1 MESNTATLG
10 SVELKQRTI
19 DRSPQAMARFAGLL
33 YLAIAVFSGIAL
45 GYVPAQLFV
54 PGDAAATTNNIL
66 ASGTLFRIGI
76 AGELAV
82 LLCEV
87 VLSILLYLLLKPV
100 SNTLALIAAAFRLTM
115 TAIHG
120 ANLLSS
126 YAVLLLI
133 GGSPAAFAGGQL
145 HSLAALLLKT
155 HSIGFTIGIAF
166 FVPHVF
172 LVGYLIVRAGYFPSV
187 FGGLFLIA
195 GCGYLIDVV
204 ARLFLPGYTETPAA
218 LALPI
223 IIAEVAFPLWLL
235 VKGVNVEQWN
245 ERALAAA

>member
-10 SVELKQRTI
+10 SVELKQHTD

-33 YLAIAVFSGIAL
+33 YIAIAVFAGIAQ
-45 GYVPAQLFV
+45 GYVPAQLVV
-54 PGDAAATTNNIL
+54 PGDAAATANNIL
-66 ASGTLFRIGI
+66 ASSALFRIGI
-76 AGELAV
+76 ASELAT

-87 VLSILLYLLLKPV
+87 ALVILLYILLRPV

-120 ANLLSS
+120 VNLLSPF
-126 YAVLLLI
+126 AVLLLL
-133 GGSPAAFAGGQL
+133 GASPAVFAGDQL
-145 HSLAALLLKT
+145 HALVALLLKV

-172 LVGYLIVRAGYFPSV
+172 LVGYLIVRSGYFPRV
-187 FGGLFLIA
+187 FGGLFLLA
-195 GCGYLIDVV
+195 GCGYFIDVV
-204 ARLFLPGYTETPAA
+204 ARLFLPGYSETPAA

-223 IIAEVAFPLWLL
+223 IIAEIAFPLWLL
-235 VKGVNVEQWN
+235 VKGVNIEQWN
-245 ERALAAA
+245 KRAPAPA